1 MYRLIKAAQFVKTTM
16 PKGDATLSWEE
27 AYDVS
32 AFMNSQERPVKPNRE
47 KDFPDLDIKPMDM
60 DVGPYND
67 GFDENAHRY
76 GPFKPML
83 KK

>member
-1 MYRLIKAAQFVKTTM
+1 
-16 PKGDATLSWEE
+16 
-27 AYDVS
+27 
-32 AFMNSQERPVKPNRE
+32 MNTQERPIKSDRE